1 MKQAYISVIL
11 PNAGKLPSI
20 QEIIS
25 LDNEL
30 KLATRNHEL
39 ILISTFESGVMDFK
53 FEGLSGPLSIVYINS
68 ISSQNSSRVAAYGR
82 AAGDFIIEWHGPIYE
97 LTEDAILEL
106 LEPTNHGTELVEFES
121 AFQPR
126 ISRAFYGFAN
136 SLRSSSIPVRKAV
149 GRVFSRR
156 ALGQLLLGS
165 SFEPQISVLCA
176 ELPVQRIG
184 KRVRVNFVENQ
195 SVRER
200 IVEGMTLLAKG
211 SRFGTVVPLALATIS
226 AFFGIFVALY
236 ALTLY
241 LLNGKSPEGWTT
253 LMIVTGLGQA
263 SILALIGMTWSRI
276 DSLAKGFTRPR
287 DATAEVVVFAPEK
300 GD

>member
-1 MKQAYISVIL
+1 MKQAYITVIL
-11 PNAGKLPSI
+11 PYAGKVPSI

-25 LDNEL
+25 LDHAL
-30 KLATRNHEL
+30 KLATRHHEL
-39 ILISTFESGVMDFK
+39 ILTSTFESGSINFK
-53 FEGLSGPLSIVYINS
+53 FDGLSGPLSIVHTNS
-68 ISSQNSSRVAAYGR
+68 VSSKNSSRVAAYGR
-82 AAGDFIIEWHGPIYE
+82 AAGDFIVEWHGPIHE

-106 LEPTNHGTELVEFES
+106 LEPTNRGLELVEFES
-121 AFQPR
+121 TFQTR

-136 SLRSSSIPVRKAV
+136 SLRSSSTPVRKVV

-176 ELPVQRIG
+176 ELPVQRIS
-184 KRVRVNFVENQ
+184 KRVQVSFAENQ
-195 SVRER
+195 SMRER

-226 AFFGIFVALY
+226 AFFGIFVAFY
-236 ALTLY
+236 ALVLY
-241 LLNGKSPEGWTT
+241 LLNGKRPEGWTT

-276 DSLAKGFTRPR
+276 DSLSKGLTRPR
-287 DATAEVVVFAPEK
+287 DATAEVVVFPPTN
-300 GD
+300 